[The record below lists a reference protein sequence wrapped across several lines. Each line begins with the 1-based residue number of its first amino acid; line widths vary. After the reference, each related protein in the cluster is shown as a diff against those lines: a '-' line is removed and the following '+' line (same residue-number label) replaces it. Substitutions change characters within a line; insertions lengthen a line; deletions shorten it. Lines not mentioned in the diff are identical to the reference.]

1 MMHRLTKIEQWAV
14 GLYVR
19 ALTTGIA
26 QDLKILRLEK
36 ETASLNKIIRS
47 LREVRFQHLEDVE
60 EVD

>member
-26 QDLKILRLEK
+26 QDQEILRLEK

-47 LREVRFQHLEDVE
+47 LREVRFQHLENVE